1 MFYAAIAAGAIFI
14 AIGIASSIYAYQPV
28 DVRLD
33 NTLKPG
39 LSDDITPDM
48 NMGNTASIVV
58 SGSTFEIKI
67 EDPDK
72 QVITSKNNI
81 TSFSYDLTAEKSGEY
96 HFGIKNTGSTNLTI
110 AGHAQTK
117 ESPLGLSGAL
127 MLLVT
132 GVIVVGLGL
141 RFSRR

>member
-14 AIGIASSIYAYQPV
+14 AIGIASSIYANQPV

-33 NTLKPG
+33 NTVMPG

-48 NMGNTASIVV
+48 NMGNTASIMV

-110 AGHAQTK
+110 TGHAQTK

>member
-14 AIGIASSIYAYQPV
+14 AIGIASSIYANQPV

-33 NTLKPG
+33 NTVMPG